1 MGRQSEVGMYLVGNY
16 HSPVLLTDIRYPA
29 QLPGCPDTPAGIMR
43 ITKNKR
49 PAPLNVL
56 SETLEINVIMPVM
69 QIKRRV
75 NDFTSHTFGHQKERM
90 VYRSHYH
97 HLIARLGKA
106 LQGKGLST
114 HNTGHKRQ
122 HITRDIPL
130 VTPAQP
136 MANRGIPLFTGE
148 SISQNRMVET
158 SAQSVHYKRR
168 RTEIHIGHPHG
179 KQITTPPYILYA
191 VPLYGVR
198 TAAFDHFIK
207 IILHKVQVVLN
218 REKDKNSHIP

>member
-1 MGRQSEVGMYLVGNY
+1 MLLQIILRKVYIALYVSEHLLQPFFSMRIGCRSSDIGQQMSFAELARLHKVPETAANIFVYRYGVGTAQARHIKSFAGSHKGKGILCGRLGYGGKRMMLMGRQSEVGMYLVGNY

-49 PAPLNVL
+49 PTPLNVL

-90 VYRSHYH
+90 VYRSHYY

-106 LQGKGLST
+106 L
-114 HNTGHKRQ
+114 
-122 HITRDIPL
+122 
-130 VTPAQP
+130 
-136 MANRGIPLFTGE
+136 
-148 SISQNRMVET
+148 
-158 SAQSVHYKRR
+158 
-168 RTEIHIGHPHG
+168 
-179 KQITTPPYILYA
+179 
-191 VPLYGVR
+191 
-198 TAAFDHFIK
+198 
-207 IILHKVQVVLN
+207 
-218 REKDKNSHIP
+218 

>member
-75 NDFTSHTFGHQKERM
+75 NDFTSHTFGHQKEGWYTG
-90 VYRSHYH
+90 VITITLSPGLVKHC
-97 HLIARLGKA
+97 KA
-106 LQGKGLST
+106 KACPRT
-114 HNTGHKRQ
+114 
-122 HITRDIPL
+122 IPGTN
-130 VTPAQP
+130 V
-136 MANRGIPLFTGE
+136 
-148 SISQNRMVET
+148 SISRV
-158 SAQSVHYKRR
+158 
-168 RTEIHIGHPHG
+168 I
-179 KQITTPPYILYA
+179 
-191 VPLYGVR
+191 
-198 TAAFDHFIK
+198 
-207 IILHKVQVVLN
+207 
-218 REKDKNSHIP
+218 SHW